1 MFYKKNRGYKIY
13 YYYFLIFLMF
23 EILSSSFLFHF
34 FLLNNI
40 YLPVIF
46 SFILFFG
53 FFVIKWDEESNLIVF
68 FLILLFIFELLF
80 CCIIYLYL
88 GFFPSFIIGDFFVW
102 NIYAFTN
109 KLFILFFAI
118 IIFDFIRVDQSLSLF
133 SSKTFLSAP
142 FSFSYIPYKSSEN
155 VFVKDYHFKLK
166 FLFFFIAIFSFIMTL
181 FCSDLF
187 LLCFFFEIASVCL
200 IYLFFYHGFK
210 SKEAVVKFF
219 VYSALMNHYFFLV

>member
-1 MFYKKNRGYKIY
+1 MFDIFSSN
-13 YYYFLIFLMF
+13 FLYHIFLF
-23 EILSSSFLFHF
+23 
-34 FLLNNI
+34 NNI

-53 FFVIKWDEESNLIVF
+53 FFVIKWEEESNLIVF
-68 FLILLFIFELLF
+68 FLVLLFVFELFF
-80 CCIIYLYL
+80 CFFVYLYL
-88 GFFPSFIIGDFFVW
+88 GFFPSFIIGDFFIW
-102 NIYAFTN
+102 NISAFTN

-118 IIFDFIRVDQSLSLF
+118 VIFTYIRVDQSVSFVYSKDFF
-133 SSKTFLSAP
+133 SVP
-142 FSFSYIPYKSSEN
+142 FSFIFIPNKAYEN

-166 FLFFFIAIFSFIMTL
+166 FLFFFIAIFSFILTL

-219 VYSALMNHYFFLV
+219 VYSALMSHCFFLV